1 MGHLIART
9 LPLAIGGAVSPVLLI
24 SVVLILS
31 GGHRP
36 RQRALAFA
44 VGNVA
49 ALLVVTVLVA
59 TLFHS
64 VGHTGTGPT
73 TAGSVVDI
81 TLGVLLV
88 LLGLGRLAELAY
100 RGSHRDAGEPADV
113 ADAAN
118 AATGGGRGGRGGRGG
133 TLGSLAL
140 GFALMA
146 TNVSTV
152 ALYLAALKDVAE
164 ARVDN
169 LARLVTIAVVVAVV
183 MVPVV
188 VPLLLTVVV
197 PGASTRILA
206 GVRSF
211 VTRYR
216 SLITGLFLLAFGT
229 VLLIKGV
236 HGA

>member
-1 MGHLIART
+1 MGQLIVRT

-24 SVVLILS
+24 AVVLILS
-31 GGHRP
+31 GEHRA

-49 ALLVVTVLVA
+49 ALAVLTVLVA

-73 TAGSVVDI
+73 TAGS
-81 TLGVLLV
+81 G
-88 LLGLGRLAELAY
+88 A
-100 RGSHRDAGEPADV
+100 H
-113 ADAAN
+113 
-118 AATGGGRGGRGGRGG
+118 RGG
-133 TLGSLAL
+133 TLRSLAL

-164 ARVDN
+164 ARVDAA
-169 LARLVTIAVVVAVV
+169 ARLVTIVVVVAVV

-188 VPLLLTVVV
+188 VPLVMTVVA
-197 PGASTRILA
+197 PGPSTRILA

-216 SLITGLFLLAFGT
+216 SLITGLFVLVFGAVLLA
-229 VLLIKGV
+229 KGF

>member
-49 ALLVVTVLVA
+49 ALAVLTVLVA

-81 TLGVLLV
+81 TLGVLLT

-100 RGSHRDAGEPADV
+100 RGSHRDTGEPA
-113 ADAAN
+113 AATDAA
-118 AATGGGRGGRGGRGG
+118 ATAGSGAHRGG
-133 TLGSLAL
+133 TLRSLAL